1 MRGFVVKKM
10 ESCDLV
16 KAAEKLTEAQH
27 ALEELFDAGVIGA
40 SRYALTAAEIRHT
53 TVMVHDRLRELE
65 EAE

>member
-1 MRGFVVKKM
+1 MRGYAIKKM
-10 ESCDLV
+10 DGFDLM

-27 ALEELFDAGVIGA
+27 AIEELFDAGVIGA

-65 EAE
+65 EAA